1 MVSESSLL
9 RAPSSA
15 VRAELDDQRGAM
27 GGRLEK
33 VEVDNGTRKRYPDS
47 TPPLGE
53 KEDTS

>member
-1 MVSESSLL
+1 
-9 RAPSSA
+9 
-15 VRAELDDQRGAM
+15 LDDQRGAM

-53 KEDTS
+53 NEDTS